1 MNRSGPGSRSARTV
15 LHVAT
20 PAVDDREAELIRR
33 IGAGDRSVA
42 LGELYDRYGARLY
55 GLGVRLFG
63 DRGLAEELVQETFVR
78 VWRAAGR
85 FDGRKGTARAWMFT
99 IARRAAADLHR
110 RRPGDRERLDA
121 EPPDLG
127 ASDDRIDALMLEL
140 AVEDAMATLNPQHRQ
155 AIELAYRHELSQS
168 EIADR
173 LGLPLGTVKSRT
185 FAALRALRQA
195 LADQG
200 FDA

>member
-1 MNRSGPGSRSARTV
+1 M
-15 LHVAT
+15 LFVAT
-20 PAVDDREAELIRR
+20 PALDDREAELVRR
-33 IGAGDRSVA
+33 IGAGDRSAA
-42 LGELYDRYGARLY
+42 LGELYDRYGKRLY

-63 DRGLAEELVQETFVR
+63 DRGAAEELVQETFVR
-78 VWRAAGR
+78 VWRAAGG
-85 FDGRKGTARAWMFT
+85 FDSSRGTVRAWLFT
-99 IARRAAADLHR
+99 IARRTAVDLHR

-121 EPPDLG
+121 EPPDAG
-127 ASDDRIDALMLEL
+127 APDARIDALLLEL
-140 AVEDAMATLNPQHRQ
+140 AVEDAMETLSPPHRQ

-168 EIADR
+168 EIAER

-185 FAALRALRQA
+185 FAALRALREA